1 MLRLPGTDI
10 VGDVKV
16 GRVLRAYSSTG
27 IVQTPEIS
35 GATTKPDIS
44 YKAQCFDRLTDG
56 STSIPA
62 CGSMSKYSEV
72 KLKSHQY

>member
-1 MLRLPGTDI
+1 MLRLPGTDM

-16 GRVLRAYSSTG
+16 GRVLRAYSSRG

-35 GATTKPDIS
+35 GATTKPDVL
-44 YKAQCFDRLTDG
+44 YKAQCFGRMPN
-56 STSIPA
+56 SSNSITA